1 MRPLNILTKT
11 LWAGF
16 TVISAGCLG
25 MSAFFVYLNPQ
36 LPDVSEVREVKIK
49 APLRIYSADNKL
61 IQEFG
66 ERLTPITFTDLPPR
80 LVKAV
85 LGIEDK
91 RFFQHSG
98 IDLVTIMNAAWQL
111 VKNRGSI
118 RSGASTIEMQLYK
131 NISGQKEVK
140 FIRKFKEMLMAIKIE
155 RELTKQETL
164 ALYLNIIPYGKHAH
178 GVQAAANTYYGKNLD
193 ALNLAQIAMLAGIA
207 KKPESGNPINGPEW
221 ALTRRN
227 LVLKRML
234 QLSAIS
240 SDEYEA
246 AILQPITAREH
257 GRQIEV
263 SGPYLGEMVRSYI
276 LEKFGKDAYSQGLT
290 IYTTV
295 DSKMQNGANA
305 VLLQNLEKY
314 DIRHGYRGPESTQAS
329 RLEASLAA
337 AAIQADSDATATTT
351 ATTTNA
357 PEEVDSPI
365 ETGTES
371 AYPQDWLTAL
381 DKASVAADKY
391 PAVVIEVKEKEINV
405 LTKDQS
411 VISIGWEGLKWAR
424 AHLTVDSLG
433 PAPKKAKDIVNPGDL
448 VRIVQ
453 REIISDEEDKKES
466 EKPKESGNEEL
477 ENAVEEEQLPWVLS
491 QVTEIQGALVA
502 LDPNNGA
509 IKALVGGNNF
519 YKNQFNHVTQARRQ
533 PGSNFKPFVYV
544 GALEDGMTPAS
555 IFNDAAL
562 ILPGGDLEEMFRPI
576 NSNKKFRGEV
586 RLRQALYL
594 SMNLVSMRVLLQF
607 GAGKAINYVE
617 RFGFDTSNF
626 PRNTQLAVGGG
637 TIALTPL
644 EVATGYAAF
653 ANGGYKVEP
662 YLIQAVE
669 SIKGDMLYTA
679 KPPTVCRDCL
689 EQAENEIYLDEIQT
703 PSAPRIIEERAAYLM
718 DTILSD
724 VVRRGTGTKAIKALN
739 RRDLRGK
746 TGTTNDA
753 TDIWFSGYT
762 RDLVATVWAGFDDN
776 TKLGRYEW
784 GATVPLDTWIEF
796 ARLALPD
803 ESETTVLPQPDGL
816 VTIRINSKTGE
827 RASPSDPDAIF
838 ETFREEYVP
847 EPLTEFTQQKQETV
861 DSSSIF

>member
-11 LWAGF
+11 IWAGF
-16 TVISAGCLG
+16 TVISASSLG
-25 MSAFFVYLNPQ
+25 MAAFFLYLNPQ
-36 LPDVSEVREVKIK
+36 LPDISKVRDVKIQ

-91 RFFQHSG
+91 RFFQHGG

-111 VKNRGSI
+111 LKNRGSI

-155 RELTKQETL
+155 RELTKQQTL

-193 ALNLAQIAMLAGIA
+193 ELNLAQLAMLAGIA
-207 KKPESGNPINGPEW
+207 KKPEGGNPINGPEW

-246 AILQPITAREH
+246 AILQPITAKEH

-276 LEKFGKDAYSQGLT
+276 LEKFGKGAYSQGLT

-305 VLLQNLEKY
+305 ILLQNLEKY
-314 DIRHGYRGPESTQAS
+314 DSRHGYRGPESTQAS

-337 AAIQADSDATATTT
+337 IQADSDATATTT
-351 ATTTNA
+351 TT

-365 ETGTES
+365 ETGAEPES

-381 DKASVAADKY
+381 DKASVVADKY
-391 PAVVIEVKEKEINV
+391 PAVVIEVKEKEISV

-411 VISIGWEGLKWAR
+411 IVSIGWEGLEWAR
-424 AHLTVDSLG
+424 SYLTVDSMG
-433 PAPKKAKDIVNPGDL
+433 PKPKKAKDIVSPGDL
-448 VRIVQ
+448 VRIAQ
-453 REIISDEEDKKES
+453 REVINDEEDKKES
-466 EKPKESGNEEL
+466 EKPEETGNEEQG
-477 ENAVEEEQLPWVLS
+477 NAVEEEQFSWVLS
-491 QVTEIQGALVA
+491 QVAEIQGALVA

-555 IFNDAAL
+555 IFNDAPL
-562 ILPGGDLEEMFRPI
+562 ILPGGDLEEIFRPK
-576 NSNKKFRGEV
+576 NSNKKFRGDV

-679 KPPTVCRDCL
+679 KPATVCRDCL
-689 EQAENEIYLDEIQT
+689 EQAENEIYLDEIQV
-703 PSAPRIIEERAAYLM
+703 PPAARIIEERAAYLM

-724 VVRRGTGTKAIKALN
+724 VIRRGTGTKAIKALN

-776 TKLGRYEW
+776 SPVGKSEW

-796 ARLALPD
+796 AHLALPD
-803 ESETTVLPQPDGL
+803 EAETTILPQPDGL
-816 VTIRINSKTGE
+816 VTVRISSKTGA
-827 RASPSDPDAIF
+827 RATPSDPDAIF
-838 ETFREEYVP
+838 ETFREENVP